1 MATPI
6 TPPVTDT
13 PTARTAEGVGTTA
26 TPTAR
31 TAVTPATT
39 AVPTARGAITPSTTP
54 VPTARTSLTPAT
66 TAIPTARSAVTPSSN
81 PTPTAVGP
89 LSPVAAL
96 RTGGDVVNLDFC
108 GESYN
113 VDFDYSRASSGSYIG
128 RNLNQ
133 FNQYDYVLK
142 NNFVG
147 DVENLALYSEQ
158 FNNAAWVKDDV
169 TVLANSIAAPD
180 KTKTAD
186 KVIDNTVSSG
196 HTLSLSSQ
204 TVVSG
209 SIYNLSVYAK
219 AGTSSK
225 IGLYD
230 IDSSDGYMFDL
241 LNGTILSIFETPVS
255 AFMQYVGDGW
265 YRCSISITAAST
277 ALKFT
282 VYLESFAAYV
292 GTGKFLYLHGAQAT
306 LGIKTLPYV
315 QTLATAVTKSFTAS
329 PRIEY
334 DAATGECLGYLAEGA
349 STNLALRSEEFNNA
363 YWTKFNASIS
373 SNNSIAP
380 DGTQS
385 ADKLLETTSNASHS
399 VYKDLTVTPG
409 VFTRSC
415 YVKASERIFC
425 VIRQFDGETN
435 KSAFFNLQTGVIGT
449 VDAGITANIESAGNG
464 WFRCSVT
471 YTTAE
476 TSERIQIGAAIVD
489 GTANYIGDTAKG
501 ILIWG
506 AQMEAVSSFTSYIRT
521 EGSAVTRA
529 ADNLEMLSVGYNQ
542 QEGTLFTES
551 YYKGVIGSQPVIATL
566 SDTTTNN
573 RIASRLTSTGANQIL
588 ISTGSVLQETSSGA
602 IAPVNQKNK
611 IALTFKSG
619 QAISYLNKLSDAVGT
634 YSVLPTQPLGL
645 QVGQRGDNTSQFF
658 GNISKVT
665 LYNYALTADEVKAL

>member
-39 AVPTARGAITPSTTP
+39 ALPTARGAITPSTTP

-315 QTLATAVTKSFTAS
+315 KTLATAVTKAFTAS

-349 STNLALRSEEFNNA
+349 STNLAQNSESLEFST
-363 YWTKFNASIS
+363 WTKANSTVIS
-373 SNNSIAP
+373 NEVIAP
-380 DGTQS
+380 DGTLSGDSITRAGS
-385 ADKLLETTSNASHS
+385 ASRVTDSIVVGTLTDFTFS
-399 VYKDLTVTPG
+399 VYTKNKTNNGTRLL
-409 VFTRSC
+409 VFCSR
-415 YVKASERIFC
+415 
-425 VIRQFDGETN
+425 
-435 KSAFFNLQTGVIGT
+435 TGTILSKTYADIATGQNV
-449 VDAGITANIESAGNG
+449 GNG
-464 WFRCSVT
+464 W
-471 YTTAE
+471 Y
-476 TSERIQIGAAIVD
+476 RIFITVSPSD
-489 GTANYIGDTAKG
+489 GTEYISTDTLTFYIYTDSSAGETANSSLYV
-501 ILIWG
+501 WG
-506 AQMEAVSSFTSYIRT
+506 AQIEALPFATSYIRT

-529 ADNLEMLSVGYNQ
+529 SDFMSVNIAPLSKS
-542 QEGTLFTES
+542 TLFINA
-551 YYKGVIGSQPVIATL
+551 KFK
-566 SDTTTNN
+566 SDTNTRT
-573 RIASRLTSTGANQIL
+573 SLSLTDG
-588 ISTGSVLQETSSGA
+588 
-602 IAPVNQKNK
+602 
-611 IALTFKSG
+611 ALTNRLQLLRSSSNYTASLLSNSVP
-619 QAISYLNKLSDAVGT
+619 QASISFASSDFSQIKLVSSFDTSLFSFYQNGIF
-634 YSVLPTQPLGL
+634 
-645 QVGQRGDNTSQFF
+645 VGQDTSVSFMNNANTVIIGDVQISSELQRFF
-658 GNISKVT
+658 GTIKTVKVFNI
-665 LYNYALTADEVKAL
+665 ALTADEVKAL